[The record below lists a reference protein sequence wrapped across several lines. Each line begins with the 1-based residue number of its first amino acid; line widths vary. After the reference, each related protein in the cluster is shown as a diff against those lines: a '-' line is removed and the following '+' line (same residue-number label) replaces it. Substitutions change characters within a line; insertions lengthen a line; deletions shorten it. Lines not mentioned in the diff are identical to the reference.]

1 MKGQLIM
8 VMTVSDSFSFDDK
21 ALQDSLNPKVLE
33 WERLM
38 ETFQNK
44 AEGVDS
50 KWQEV
55 RNIFQL

>member
-1 MKGQLIM
+1 
-8 VMTVSDSFSFDDK
+8 MTVSDSFSFDDK